1 MLIIPPWVQR
11 PFCWRPGDWPLRLL
25 HNGQPVLR
33 QAVVSNKYFLFK
45 QPISPPIWFAA
56 VAIVGADKPLIFGL
70 ASIGLPFL
78 LSMATPCK
86 NSESCPAAITDT
98 RPIAIVVFGVQW
110 QASKSDLIVFSSA
123 MRRKGVIG

>member
-1 MLIIPPWVQR
+1 MGAKAV
-11 PFCWRPGDWPLRLL
+11 CWRPGDWPLRLL

-86 NSESCPAAITDT
+86 KSESCPAAITDT
-98 RPIAIVVFGVQW
+98 RPIAIVVFAVM
-110 QASKSDLIVFSSA
+110 ASFQ
-123 MRRKGVIG
+123 RRSYYLLLSNAQEGSNWMNE